1 MQITGFNPYTPS
13 QNNRYSFKA
22 YNAGSLKKIASGVK
36 RAGDRSTSYI
46 GLGLGKVASWKPAQN
61 LVDWLKN
68 KNYQEHLAAFV
79 GCTLSGFYMLDTA
92 RSKTIEKDQKMPLIT
107 NQAIVCG
114 LSTAGAYTLNH
125 YLNRKINHLAEL
137 FHISKIE
144 DKNLQTKFLKY
155 KTNPEY
161 INVVRRTAEIKP
173 GLKAIME
180 SLDKMFD
187 YSEKVPVYLKE
198 EIKKHKDD
206 SVARNFL
213 KEIKNI
219 VVEKG
224 KDKGEIVKALYLE
237 KMKNSKA
244 MQAAYNRELMNN
256 AIKKLANADK
266 SGKLSGM
273 MNGFK
278 TAQALMVFA
287 LIYRFISPVFA
298 TPLANYI
305 SAKVES
311 RKNTQKQPSA

>member
-1 MQITGFNPYTPS
+1 MQIRSFNPYTPS
-13 QNNRYSFKA
+13 NNNNRSFKA
-22 YNAGSLKKIASGVK
+22 INAQTLRKVKNAGE
-36 RAGDRSTSYI
+36 RSTSYI
-46 GLGLGKVASWKPAQN
+46 ALGLGKLASLKPTQN
-61 LVDWLKN
+61 LVNWLKN

-144 DKNLQTKFLKY
+144 DKNLQTKFLKA

-161 INVVRRTAEIKP
+161 INVVRRTAEMKP
-173 GLKAIME
+173 ELKSVMD
-180 SLDKMFD
+180 SLDKMFE
-187 YSEKVPVYLKE
+187 YSEKMPVYLKE

-206 SVARNFL
+206 SVALNFL

-224 KDKGEIVKALYLE
+224 KDKGDVIKELYL
-237 KMKNSKA
+237 KRMKNSKA

-256 AIKKLANADK
+256 GIKMLANIDK

-298 TPLANYI
+298 TPVANYI
-305 SAKVES
+305 SGKAEE
-311 RKNTQKQPSA
+311 RKKSKINHAA